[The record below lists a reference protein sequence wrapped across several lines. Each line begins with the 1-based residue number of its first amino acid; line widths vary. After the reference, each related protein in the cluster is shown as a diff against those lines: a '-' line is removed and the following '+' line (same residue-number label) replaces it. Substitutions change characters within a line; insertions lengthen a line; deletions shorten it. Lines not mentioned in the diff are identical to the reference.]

1 MGCGLVIGS
10 PRGTPLAA
18 VRWVRVGSLNGP
30 KLAAVRSAIG
40 AYAPD
45 AQIEGVAVESGVPD
59 QPVGFD
65 EIIRG
70 ARNRAA
76 RALSEQRC
84 DLAIG
89 IEDGL
94 VALPTG
100 RAAGELAHLNIGC
113 VAVTDGKRDSIGFS
127 SAFGYPP
134 ACTIP
139 AVNDREPI
147 GVVFDRFWEAHRGES
162 AAQPS
167 ALSTGN
173 IGRLSHGVL
182 PRAEYARQGVL
193 CALVAFVQPDLY
205 GFDEEAP

>member
-1 MGCGLVIGS
+1 MTCFSREKSLV
-10 PRGTPLAA
+10 A
-18 VRWVRVGSLNGP
+18 VRWVRVGSVNEP

-45 AQIEGVAVESGVPD
+45 AKVEGVAVSSGVSE
-59 QPVGFD
+59 QPVGFE

-76 RALSEQRC
+76 GAVSGSSC
-84 DLAIG
+84 DLGIG

-94 VALPTG
+94 VPLPTG
-100 RAAGELAHLNIGC
+100 GSEGEVVHLNIGC
-113 VAVTDGKRDSIGFS
+113 VAITDGERTSIGFS

-134 ACTIP
+134 ECSIP
-139 AVNDREPI
+139 AVRDREPI
-147 GVVFDRFWEAHRGES
+147 GAAFDRLWETHRGDS
-162 AAQPS
+162 AAKPS

-173 IGRLSHGVL
+173 IGRLSNGVL
-182 PRAEYARQGVL
+182 PRAEYARHGVL

-205 GFDEEAP
+205 GFDEGAL

>member
-1 MGCGLVIGS
+1 MTGFS
-10 PRGTPLAA
+10 PEKPLAA
-18 VRWVRVGSLNGP
+18 IRWVRVGSVNEP

-45 AQIEGVAVESGVPD
+45 AKIEGVAVASGVPE
-59 QPVGFD
+59 QPVGFE

-76 RALSEQRC
+76 GAVDESPC
-84 DLAIG
+84 DLGIG

-94 VALPTG
+94 VPLPTG
-100 RAAGELAHLNIGC
+100 GPEGEVMYLNIGC
-113 VAVTDGKRDSIGFS
+113 VAITDGERTSIGFS

-134 ACTIP
+134 ECSIP
-139 AVNDREPI
+139 AVRDREPI
-147 GVVFDRFWEAHRGES
+147 GAVFDRLWEAHRGDP
-162 AAQPS
+162 AAKPS

-173 IGRLSHGVL
+173 IGRLSNGVL
-182 PRAEYARQGVL
+182 PRAEYARHGVL

-205 GFDEEAP
+205 GFEEGAV

>member
-1 MGCGLVIGS
+1 
-10 PRGTPLAA
+10 
-18 VRWVRVGSLNGP
+18 VRVGSVNEP

-45 AQIEGVAVESGVPD
+45 AKIEGVAVASGVPE
-59 QPVGFD
+59 QPVGFE

-76 RALSEQRC
+76 GAQSGLPC
-84 DLAIG
+84 DLGIG

-94 VALPTG
+94 VPLPTG
-100 RAAGELAHLNIGC
+100 DPDGEVVHLNIGC
-113 VAVTDGKRDSIGFS
+113 VAITDGVRTSIGFS

-134 ACTIP
+134 ECSIP
-139 AVNDREPI
+139 AVRDREPI
-147 GVVFDRFWEAHRGES
+147 GAAFDRFWEAHRGDPAVKS
-162 AAQPS
+162 S

-173 IGRLSHGVL
+173 IGRLSNDVL
-182 PRAEYARQGVL
+182 PRAEYARHGVL

-205 GFDEEAP
+205 GFEEGAL

>member
-1 MGCGLVIGS
+1 VTGFS
-10 PRGTPLAA
+10 REKPLAA
-18 VRWVRVGSLNGP
+18 VRWVRVGSINEP

-45 AQIEGVAVESGVPD
+45 AKIEGVAVASGVPE
-59 QPVGFD
+59 QPVGF
-65 EIIRG
+65 EEVIRG

-76 RALSEQRC
+76 GAVSGSPC
-84 DLAIG
+84 DLGIG

-94 VALPTG
+94 VPLPMDG
-100 RAAGELAHLNIGC
+100 SNEVVHLNIGC
-113 VAVTDGKRDSIGFS
+113 TAITDGERTSIGFS

-134 ACTIP
+134 ECSIP

-147 GVVFDRFWEAHRGES
+147 GSIFDRLWEARCGES
-162 AAQPS
+162 AARPS

-173 IGRLSHGVL
+173 IGRLSNGVL
-182 PRAEYARQGVL
+182 PRAEYARHGVL

-205 GFDEEAP
+205 GFEEGAA

>member
-1 MGCGLVIGS
+1 MFGSSRGNPLV
-10 PRGTPLAA
+10 A
-18 VRWVRVGSLNGP
+18 VRWVRVGSLNEP

-45 AQIEGVAVESGVPD
+45 AQVEGVSVTSGVPE
-59 QPVGFD
+59 QPVGFE

-76 RALSEQRC
+76 RAFSKLRC

-100 RAAGELAHLNIGC
+100 GVPGETAHLNIGC
-113 VAVTDGKRDSIGFS
+113 VAITDGKRDSIGFS
-127 SAFGYPP
+127 SAFGYPL

-139 AVNDREPI
+139 AVDDREPI

-162 AAQPS
+162 PAQPS

-173 IGRLSHGVL
+173 IGRLSDGVL

-205 GFDEEAP
+205 GFDEDTQ